1 MDKIRVLTYS
11 LNKIMNQLTSYVY
24 VGKEKDDL
32 IDKNRFICIWDTGAS
47 TSCITSNIVKK
58 YNLTSTGKSDFF
70 TGGHCKSRS
79 TDVYSIDLM
88 FRDDFVFNNLRV
100 LKIEKHDVFDIII
113 GMDVISKG
121 DFAVSN
127 LNGKTSFSFRIP
139 SFGTANFLNE
149 NYDKESDQEN

>member
-1 MDKIRVLTYS
+1 
-11 LNKIMNQLTSYVY
+11 MNQLTSYVY
-24 VGKEKDDL
+24 VGKEDDDL

-47 TSCITSNIVKK
+47 VSCITNNIIER
-58 YNLTSTGKSDFF
+58 YNLTSIGKSDFF
-70 TGGHCKSRS
+70 TGCHCESRS

-113 GMDVISKG
+113 GMDIISQG

-127 LNGKTSFSFRIP
+127 LNGSTSFSFRIP
-139 SFGTANFLNE
+139 SMGTANFLNE
-149 NYDKESDQEN
+149 NYDK

>member
-1 MDKIRVLTYS
+1 MDKIRVLTYNS
-11 LNKIMNQLTSYVY
+11 NKIMNQLTSYVY
-24 VGKEKDDL
+24 VGKEEDDL
-32 IDKNRFICIWDTGAS
+32 IDKNRFVCIWDTGAS
-47 TSCITSNIVKK
+47 VSCVTSNIVER
-58 YNLTSTGKSDFF
+58 YNLTSIGKSDFF

-100 LKIEKHDVFDIII
+100 IKIEKHDVFDIII
-113 GMDVISKG
+113 GMDIISKC

-149 NYDKESDQEN
+149 NYDR

>member
-1 MDKIRVLTYS
+1 
-11 LNKIMNQLTSYVY
+11 
-24 VGKEKDDL
+24 
-32 IDKNRFICIWDTGAS
+32 
-47 TSCITSNIVKK
+47 
-58 YNLTSTGKSDFF
+58 
-70 TGGHCKSRS
+70 
-79 TDVYSIDLM
+79 M

-113 GMDVISKG
+113 GMDIISKG

-149 NYDKESDQEN
+149 YDSLDQEN

>member
-1 MDKIRVLTYS
+1 MDKIRILTYGS
-11 LNKIMNQLTSYVY
+11 NNIMNQLTSYVY
-24 VGKEKDDL
+24 VGKKDDDL

-47 TSCITSNIVKK
+47 VSCVTNNIVEK
-58 YNLTSTGKSDFF
+58 YNLTSIGKTGFF
-70 TGGHCKSRS
+70 TGCNHESKL
-79 TDVYSIDLM
+79 TNVYSIDLM
-88 FRDDFVFNNLRV
+88 FRDNFVFNNLRV

-113 GMDVISKG
+113 GMDIISKG

-149 NYDKESDQEN
+149 YDYLDQEK

>member
-1 MDKIRVLTYS
+1 MDKIRILTYS
-11 LNKIMNQLTSYVY
+11 SNNIMNQLASSVY
-24 VGKEKDDL
+24 VGKEEDDL

-47 TSCITSNIVKK
+47 VSCVTSNIVER
-58 YNLTSTGKSDFF
+58 YNLTSIGKSDFF
-70 TGGHCKSRS
+70 TGGHCKSKS

-113 GMDVISKG
+113 GMDIISQG

-127 LNGKTSFSFRIP
+127 LNGSTSFSFRIP
-139 SFGTANFLNE
+139 SMGTANFLNE
-149 NYDKESDQEN
+149 NYDKESDQEY

>member
-11 LNKIMNQLTSYVY
+11 SNKIMNQLTSYVY

-47 TSCITSNIVKK
+47 VSCITSNIVEK
-58 YNLTSTGKSDFF
+58 YNLTSTGKSNFY
-70 TGGHCKSRS
+70 TGGHRESKL
-79 TDVYSIDLM
+79 TDIYSINLM

-113 GMDVISKG
+113 GMDIISKG
-121 DFAVSN
+121 DFSVSN

-139 SFGTANFLNE
+139 YFGTANFLNE
-149 NYDKESDQEN
+149 YDSLDQEN